1 MTNRIRRSQAQWQH
15 LVERQAS
22 SDLNAAAFCRQHKL
36 CRKSFYHY
44 RKVLSEG
51 STRLATGR
59 FIQVQAKPAPAPTA
73 AMVVLDYRQARL
85 QLPTG
90 IDPVWVAD
98 LMKALS

>member
-1 MTNRIRRSQAQWQH
+1 MTNRIRRSPAQWQH
-15 LVERQAS
+15 LVEQQAHS
-22 SDLNAAAFCRQHKL
+22 GLNAAAFCRQQGL

-44 RKVLSEG
+44 RKVSNG
-51 STRLATGR
+51 RSTQLVTGR
-59 FIQVQAKPAPAPTA
+59 FIQVKAKPEPVLAP

-90 IDPVWVAD
+90 IDPIWVAD